1 MCLTCHRAHASGWDG
16 ALRWNGRTDLIVAAG
31 FYSQEGQM
39 YQPYGQ
45 GRTEAEALRAYYD
58 IPAGAFAPD
67 QEQLCG
73 KCHAGGAP

>member
-16 ALRWNGRTDLIVAAG
+16 ATRWNTRTELITANSA
-31 FYSQEGQM
+31 YSQEGQA

-58 IPAGAFAPD
+58 FPSGRFAVN
-67 QEQLCG
+67 QESLCN
-73 KCHAGGAP
+73 KCHGGVYP